1 MDQNAQVR
9 MVMNSTTKKKAMSGA
24 TITAGMVT
32 SRYANPE
39 PQLEV
44 RMPKG
49 TSFRRLH
56 AALHLLAAE
65 VELATAAGEAW
76 IIQTDA
82 TSDERGRLY
91 LELAEATEAE
101 AKRGLALLQQVRG

>member
-1 MDQNAQVR
+1 MDT
-9 MVMNSTTKKKAMSGA
+9 TTKKTTKGA
-24 TITAGMVT
+24 TITASMVA
-32 SRYANPE
+32 SRYGNPE

-65 VELATAAGEAW
+65 VELATPAGEAW

-91 LELAEATEAE
+91 LELADATEEE
-101 AKRGLALLQQVRG
+101 AKRGLALLRRIGG